1 MAEHVIHD
9 KDILAQIPAARR
21 RARATHPVAA
31 GARYDCAHRCLHVTL
46 TNGAVLLV
54 PIDLVA
60 SLRRA
65 TDRDLAEVSVGVA
78 GVGLRWDR
86 LDMDLSL
93 SGLARVA
100 LGKQTLLRAS
110 GAAGGSSRSAA
121 KAEASRANGRK
132 GGRPG
137 KAIRKTDP

>member
-21 RARATHPVAA
+21 RARATHPVVAE
-31 GARYDCAHRCLHVTL
+31 ARYDRAHRRLHVTL

-78 GVGLRWDR
+78 GVGVRWER
-86 LDMDLSL
+86 LDEDLSL
-93 SGLARVA
+93 SGLARVV
-100 LGKQTLLRAS
+100 LGKQILLRAS
-110 GAAGGSSRSAA
+110 GAAGGSSRSTA
-121 KAEASRANGRK
+121 KVEASRANGRK
-132 GGRPG
+132 GGRPRSVPR
-137 KAIRKTDP
+137 KADA